1 MTPSYVSPSLN
12 HLIEELM
19 SLPGIGRKTAQR
31 LAFYILKMPKERSEA
46 LAESIINATTRLQYC
61 SICGNLTEQDPCAIC
76 SSEKRTSTIV
86 CVVESPSN
94 VLALEKMGAFRGK
107 YHVLH
112 GVLSPLDGVG
122 PDDLN
127 VETLLKRIPAEK
139 IEEIVL
145 AINPNVEGE
154 ATAFYLAKLLKP
166 LGVHVTRIAHGLP
179 AGGDLEYA
187 DEVTLTRAFSGRQA
201 L

>member
-1 MTPSYVSPSLN
+1 MTSISPSLN
-12 HLIEELM
+12 RLIEELM

-31 LAFYILKMPKERSEA
+31 LAFYILKMPLEKVENLSQA
-46 LAESIINATTRLQYC
+46 LVKAKTSLKYC
-61 SICGNLTEQDPCAIC
+61 SICGNLTEDEPCQIC
-76 SSEKRTSTIV
+76 RDVKRTSDVV

-94 VLALEKMGAFRGK
+94 ILSLEKMAEFKGR

-122 PDDLN
+122 PEDLN
-127 VETLLKRIPAEK
+127 IERLLNRIS
-139 IEEIVL
+139 EEGIKEIIL
-145 AINPNVEGE
+145 ATNANVEGE
-154 ATAFYLAKLLKP
+154 ATASYLGNILRP
-166 LGVHVTRIAHGLP
+166 LGVYVTRIARGIP

-187 DEVTLTRAFSGRQA
+187 DEITLSKAFEGRRE